1 MLFKTFIVCTLQLL
15 DPSISNPSP
24 SYPSLSR
31 SRNQTFIKQHLGR
44 MEKSRLTHG
53 LTSEPKSPS
62 PKSMNPRTTNLMTD
76 GELSLS
82 TTGILHSLN
91 PPNHENHR
99 HHHPLTM
106 KINLNPNAHSRNLPI
121 PDMQAYIGHFA
132 DPTIVLTTEEINPGT
147 AKKSKKQ
154 PIRNRDHIHLRQLLT
169 QPNSVRN
176 DTLN

>member
-1 MLFKTFIVCTLQLL
+1 MLFKIFIVYIPQPLDLL
-15 DPSISNPSP
+15 ISSPSP
-24 SYPSLSR
+24 SYPSPNH
-31 SRNQTFIKQHLGR
+31 SRNQTFIKQRLGR
-44 MEKSRLTHG
+44 MEKSRLTLG

-62 PKSMNPRTTNLMTD
+62 LKSMNPRTTNLMMD

-121 PDMQAYIGHFA
+121 PRLPLPLRKSILVLLRTARRTDPKSRPHSFTSFPSQQCPKRHFKL
-132 DPTIVLTTEEINPGT
+132 V
-147 AKKSKKQ
+147 
-154 PIRNRDHIHLRQLLT
+154 
-169 QPNSVRN
+169 
-176 DTLN
+176 